1 MRILLTLVR
10 ICSSIR
16 GTMKYRGLPAI
27 AAVLGLTVL
36 VAAQDEQPRPQKLKV
51 SSGVAERMK
60 VHADPPKYPREARE
74 KGIQGDVIVRATID
88 TKGHISEVEVVSGD
102 PMLADAALK
111 ALKHWKYLPYV
122 LNGQPVEVET
132 TIRFQFHS

>member
-1 MRILLTLVR
+1 
-10 ICSSIR
+10 
-16 GTMKYRGLPAI
+16 MKYRGLPAI

-51 SSGVAERMK
+51 SSGVAEGMK

-111 ALKHWKYLPYV
+111 ALKHWKYRPYV

-132 TIRFQFHS
+132 TIRFQFHF